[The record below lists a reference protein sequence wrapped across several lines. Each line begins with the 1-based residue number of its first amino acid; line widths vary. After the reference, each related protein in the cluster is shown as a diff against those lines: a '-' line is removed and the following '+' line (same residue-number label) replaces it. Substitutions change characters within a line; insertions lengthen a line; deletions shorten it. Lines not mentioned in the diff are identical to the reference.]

1 VVAGMGRRRAARGAG
16 MTTAAHGSGSWQH
29 PWQHP
34 DRAMRPYR
42 PGDHTIWTPAH
53 DLDGPTL
60 SRARLRAWSRLTGW
74 RFESSSAH
82 EKALLSGAFALSLGR
97 CRTRRR
103 ARGNILGNIR
113 SATSATGYGVL
124 ATASR
129 PTQQR
134 SGRRARGLR
143 LLPSWKGSSDAP
155 TARIH
160 AKRTCGAPRTARHP
174 PARSSAR
181 SVATSVATSR
191 SSDAS
196 ISSTR
201 ADDLT
206 LLHDLDGSTLS
217 RARLRAWSGIT
228 GWRFESSSAHE
239 KALLA
244 GPLLS
249 L

>member
-82 EKALLSGAFALSLGR
+82 EKALLSGAFALSLGTR
-97 CRTRRR
+97 RTRRR

-143 LLPSWKGSSDAP
+143 LLPSSTSSSLGLRSRCSSHAAIP
-155 TARIH
+155 RPSSATPARRIR
-160 AKRTCGAPRTARHP
+160 AAVPRTRHARRR
-174 PARSSAR
+174 AESAR
-181 SVATSVATSR
+181 RSVPRRPPRGGGRRPCPGRRRSGRRASV
-191 SSDAS
+191 
-196 ISSTR
+196 
-201 ADDLT
+201 
-206 LLHDLDGSTLS
+206 
-217 RARLRAWSGIT
+217 RLA
-228 GWRFESSSAHE
+228 A
-239 KALLA
+239 
-244 GPLLS
+244 P
-249 L
+249 